1 MCVINR
7 TREIAD
13 LVTNIPNAH
22 GMYNIVYTIL
32 YVCAI
37 KIDLGYDLG
46 SITLE
51 SNYL

>member
-22 GMYNIVYTIL
+22 GMYNIVYTI
-32 YVCAI
+32 YVTSVPS
-37 KIDLGYDLG
+37 KLTWVM
-46 SITLE
+46 TLIV
-51 SNYL
+51 